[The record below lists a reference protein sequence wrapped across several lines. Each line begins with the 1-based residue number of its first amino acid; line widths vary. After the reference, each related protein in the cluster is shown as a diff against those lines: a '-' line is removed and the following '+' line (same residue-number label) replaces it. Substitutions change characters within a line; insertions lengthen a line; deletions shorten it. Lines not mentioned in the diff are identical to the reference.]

1 MCSEMLK
8 YARRFRYPR
17 LELIHSFCEDIPLDS
32 GTIDAVV
39 INDTFPHFNDRK
51 IALQEIR
58 RVLKK
63 AGYLYLIHTSNSKK
77 VNQTHQEIG
86 DPVEKDLL
94 PPFEELVSI
103 LENFQFHVKTARD
116 TENHLFI
123 KARILK
129 D

>member
-8 YARRFRYPR
+8 YARRFNYPR

-32 GTIDAVV
+32 GSIDTVV

-51 IALQEIR
+51 IALEEIR

-63 AGYLYLIHTSNSKK
+63 AGYLYLIHTSSSKK
-77 VNQTHQEIG
+77 VNRTHQDIG
-86 DPVEKDLL
+86 EPVKKDLL
-94 PPFEELVSI
+94 PPINNLVSI
-103 LENFQFHVKTARD
+103 LEKFNFQVNIARD

-123 KARILK
+123 KARI
-129 D
+129 

>member
-1 MCSEMLK
+1 
-8 YARRFRYPR
+8 R

-32 GTIDAVV
+32 GSIDSVV
-39 INDTFPHFNDRK
+39 INDTFPHFNDRE

-63 AGYLYLIHTSNSKK
+63 AGSLYLIHTSSSKK
-77 VNQTHQEIG
+77 VNRTHKDIG
-86 DPVEKDLL
+86 EPVKKDLL
-94 PPFEELVSI
+94 PSVNNLVSI
-103 LENFQFHVKTARD
+103 LENLNFQVNTARD